1 MIMSVILQE
10 EDTGET
16 PDRDSMFV
24 VSHTRKD
31 GTPVNESAGA
41 ALVSAKYLLLREY
54 YYGKYIFMQILCLI
68 YYLYVL
74 CRPR

>member
-1 MIMSVILQE
+1 MIMSMILQE

-16 PDRDSMFV
+16 PNRCDMFV

-31 GTPVNESAGA
+31 GTPVNELAGA

-54 YYGKYIFMQILCLI
+54 DYGKYIFMQILCSI
-68 YYLYVL
+68 YYFYVL

>member
-1 MIMSVILQE
+1 MLVILQK

-16 PDRDSMFV
+16 PNRCDMFV

-31 GTPVNESAGA
+31 GTPVNEVAGA
-41 ALVSAKYLLLREY
+41 ALVCAKYLLLREY
-54 YYGKYIFMQILCLI
+54 YYRKYIFMQILCLI
-68 YYLYVL
+68 YYFYVL

>member
-1 MIMSVILQE
+1 MILQE
-10 EDTGET
+10 EDSGET
-16 PDRDSMFV
+16 SNRCDMFV

-31 GTPVNESAGA
+31 GTPVNEVAGA

-54 YYGKYIFMQILCLI
+54 YYGKYIFTQILYLI